1 MSAIEV
7 ACKKQI
13 KLLQFSEKLIR
24 QVSAIKVRQFCRT
37 FFVLYSIKEEVCGS
51 ALPHTSSAA

>member
-1 MSAIEV
+1 M
-7 ACKKQI
+7 CKKQI